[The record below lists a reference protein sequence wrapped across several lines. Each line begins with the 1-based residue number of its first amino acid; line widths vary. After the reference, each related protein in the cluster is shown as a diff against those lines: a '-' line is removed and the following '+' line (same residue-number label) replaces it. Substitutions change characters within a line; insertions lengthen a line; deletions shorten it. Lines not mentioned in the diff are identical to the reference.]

1 MQMQRRIYIVAGPN
15 GAGKTTFARTYL
27 PNEEHFSNFI
37 NADLIAAGIS
47 PFHPEAAA
55 IRAGRL
61 MLEEIAACLEQGD
74 SFAFETTL
82 SGRSYAA
89 QIPKWRAAGYL
100 VDLVFLRL
108 RPVRLAISRVKMR
121 VIQGGHHIPA
131 SVVRRRFHL
140 DLQNFHELYC
150 PIVSRW
156 RLYDN
161 SDDSPRLLDLG
172 ENA

>member
-1 MQMQRRIYIVAGPN
+1 MTPMQRRIYIVAGPN

-27 PNEEHFSNFI
+27 PNEGHFERFI

-61 MLEEIAACLEQGD
+61 MLEEIAACIEQGE

-82 SGRSYAA
+82 SGRSYAI
-89 QIPKWRAAGYL
+89 QIPKWRESGYT

-108 RPVRLAISRVKMR
+108 RSVRLAVSRVKMR
-121 VIQGGHHIPA
+121 VIQGGPSH
-131 SVVRRRFHL
+131 
-140 DLQNFHELYC
+140 
-150 PIVSRW
+150 SRVGCATEI
-156 RLYDN
+156 
-161 SDDSPRLLDLG
+161 SPRTAESPRTVLSYRQSV
-172 ENA
+172 ATIR

>member
-1 MQMQRRIYIVAGPN
+1 MQRRIYIVAGPN

-27 PNEEHFSNFI
+27 PNEGHFGQFI

-47 PFHPEAAA
+47 PFRPEAAA
-55 IRAGRL
+55 MRAGRL
-61 MLEEIAACLEQGD
+61 MLEEIAACIEQGD

-82 SGRSYAA
+82 SGRSYAM
-89 QIPKWRAAGYL
+89 QIPKWRDAGYT

-108 RPVRLAISRVKMR
+108 RSVRLAISRVKMR

-140 DLQNFHELYC
+140 GLQNFHDLYC
-150 PIVSRW
+150 PIVNRW
-156 RLYDN
+156 RLFDN
-161 SDDSPRLLDLG
+161 SEQSPQLLDMG
-172 ENA
+172 ENE